1 MNSPLLE
8 HIASPRLTYTLLEKI
23 RVGNSL
29 FRSSLFCSLL
39 FRSCGSFKKSDGSE
53 LLLARFTYCKERR
66 ERFAVVALHYR
77 AKEQQTE
84 ERKSDLLFLRVIRSI
99 YELALKRKL

>member
-39 FRSCGSFKKSDGSE
+39 FRSCGSFKKSDAGANCSWRALLTVKSDGSDSLLLLFTKEQKSNRLKSERVICSFSE
-53 LLLARFTYCKERR
+53 LFALFTSWR
-66 ERFAVVALHYR
+66 
-77 AKEQQTE
+77 
-84 ERKSDLLFLRVIRSI
+84 
-99 YELALKRKL
+99 